1 MWDSDAY
8 HRKWPEEWRDWQG
21 GEVVSVALGVSLVHF
36 HVTLTESAGGH
47 ENEVEMK
54 SPCQERAE
62 LESRSIAHA
71 LGAEES
77 FRGVSEKGGWK
88 DRSVRS
94 VLAVGRGDH

>member
-1 MWDSDAY
+1 MWDSDTH
-8 HRKWPEEWRDWQG
+8 HRKWPGAWRDWQG

-47 ENEVEMK
+47 ENGVEMK
-54 SPCQERAE
+54 SLCQEQAE
-62 LESRSIAHA
+62 LESHSIPHA

-77 FRGVSEKGGWK
+77 FRGVSEKGGGK

-94 VLAVGRGDH
+94 ILAVGRGDH